1 MPALH
6 GSPAVTV
13 PALLAVNVVFGTCGR
28 LVNVTIT
35 AVRQTV
41 APDGMQGRA
50 AATITFVGMGPTPF
64 GSLLGGLLAD
74 AWGTRAGLLVTA
86 AGMLLSPAVTA
97 LSPLGRP
104 GRTPPAPPDACAAT
118 GAHDR

>member
-1 MPALH
+1 MTA
-6 GSPAVTV
+6 
-13 PALLAVNVVFGTCGR
+13 PALLAVDVVFGTCGQV
-28 LVNVTIT
+28 VNVTIT

-41 APDGMQGRA
+41 TPDGMQGRA
-50 AATITFVGMGPTPF
+50 AATITFVGMGLTPF

-86 AGMLLSPAVTA
+86 AGMLLSRAVMA

-104 GRTPPAPPDACAAT
+104 GRALPASPDACAAA
-118 GAHDR
+118 GARNR